1 MKTRD
6 EVKKEKKSVKKV
18 LLSIGSIAILIL
30 AAVTF
35 VFIPGIAQAGDG
47 GVPVFG
53 AWDGEQVRY
62 ESGSYFLN
70 RFEAYMNSA
79 ENSNQEISDYVY
91 QYYLYQAFMD
101 SINRLA
107 FIDYA
112 NSTGYTLSSIKV
124 DRAMIPYF
132 SENGK
137 YSDKLY
143 RNTPD
148 SEKNTLRNQI
158 SDDLIYT
165 RFILDYFSDDI
176 MKMNQEY
183 ADIAFGLKTSDAELA
198 FINKMNS
205 TAKSFDIVFFDTN
218 SYPSVKAI
226 EFAKENSNLFNKYFF
241 NAISVESESVAKKI
255 LSQIKNSEIT
265 FEDALTEYSKN
276 YYTTAEGELKNKYEY
291 QIKATLASEDDFVK
305 LKDLEINSLSD
316 VIKTGTGYTIYKCVA
331 VSEPT
336 DTNDADTINDILAYM
351 KSNEMGRI
359 EDYYKSEA
367 ENFITTAKESS
378 FDKACAKFDLQKE
391 TVTDYV
397 LNYAN
402 TSLIRTA
409 NTSVSQIASAY
420 QNEDFLKT
428 LFALNTNEISKP
440 IVLDKYIAVVKVTNS
455 KSSAEPIEK
464 LAYVEN
470 ASMADQTTII
480 ENIYDSK
487 KLKNDF
493 EKTYNKYFSAN

>member
-1 MKTRD
+1 MKTKD

-18 LLSIGSIAILIL
+18 LLSVGSIAILIL

-35 VFIPGIAQAGDG
+35 IFIPGMAQAGNG
-47 GVPVFG
+47 GIPVFG
-53 AWDGEQVRY
+53 SWAGEQVKY

-70 RFEAYMNSA
+70 RFEAYLNEA
-79 ENSNQEISDYVY
+79 EKNNQSVDESVY
-91 QYYLYQAFMD
+91 QYYLYLAFRD

-112 NSTGYTLSSIKV
+112 SSTGYTLSDIKV

-132 SENGK
+132 TENGK
-137 YSDKLY
+137 YSDRLY

-148 SEKNTLRNQI
+148 SEKNSLRKQI

-165 RFILDYFSDDI
+165 RYILDYFTDDV
-176 MKMNQEY
+176 MKLNQEY

-198 FINKMNS
+198 FINKMNN
-205 TAKSFDIVFFDTN
+205 TTKTFDIVVFDTN
-218 SYPSVKAI
+218 NYPTEKAI
-226 EFAKENSNLFNKYFF
+226 EFANENSSLFNKYFF

-276 YYTTAEGELKNKYEY
+276 YYTTTDGELKNKYEY
-291 QIKATLASEDDFVK
+291 QIKATLASEDDFAK
-305 LKDLEINSLSD
+305 LKDLEIDSLSD

-331 VSEPT
+331 VAEPT
-336 DTNDADTINDILAYM
+336 DTKNSSTIDDVLAYM

-359 EDYYKSEA
+359 EDYYKAEA
-367 ENFITTAKESS
+367 EKFIADSKATNFDS
-378 FDKACAKFDLQKE
+378 ACKKFDLTKE

-440 IVLDKYIAVVKVTNS
+440 IVLGKSIVVVKVTNPNS
-455 KSSAEPIEK
+455 DAVAIEK
-464 LAYVEN
+464 LEYVDN
-470 ASMADQTTII
+470 VAIADQATIM

-487 KLKNDF
+487 KLKNNF
-493 EKTYNKYFSAN
+493 EKTYSKYFTN